1 MTGQVLSPVTPKE
14 PLSGI
19 DLLKQELSH
28 NAIVEGVENFE
39 KDDLKHALIEEKNIL
54 PDAETL
60 QTEKQQT
67 ELLQVSRNFMNIC
80 SLGSNIWYSFIGYWG
95 LRF

>member
-28 NAIVEGVENFE
+28 KAIVEGVENFE

-67 ELLQVSRNFMNIC
+67 ELLKVSRF
-80 SLGSNIWYSFIGYWG
+80 S
-95 LRF
+95 